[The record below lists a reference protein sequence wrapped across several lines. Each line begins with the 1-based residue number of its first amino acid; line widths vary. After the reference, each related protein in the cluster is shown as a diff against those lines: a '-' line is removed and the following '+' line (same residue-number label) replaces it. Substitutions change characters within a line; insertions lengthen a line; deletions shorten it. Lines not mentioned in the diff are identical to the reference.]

1 MKDII
6 QVMPAV
12 ALRGMTILPDMIVH
26 FDVSRNKSKKAV
38 ERAMTTNQKL
48 FVVTQRDPDI
58 ENPEKEELFTAGTI
72 VTIKQ
77 MTKLQHGLIRVLVEA
92 VERAELLDFF
102 DTQDFLEAEV
112 TNANNDEDQEDLK

>member
-26 FDVSRNKSKKAV
+26 FDVSRSKSKKAV
-38 ERAMTTNQKL
+38 ERAITPNQKL

-58 ENPEKEELFTAGTI
+58 ENPEKEELLPVVMRTHTEREFCSC
-72 VTIKQ
+72 IKSY
-77 MTKLQHGLIRVLVEA
+77 L
-92 VERAELLDFF
+92 
-102 DTQDFLEAEV
+102 
-112 TNANNDEDQEDLK
+112 

>member
-26 FDVSRNKSKKAV
+26 FDVSRSKSKKAV

-58 ENPEKEELFTAGTI
+58 ENPEKEEGALHFA
-72 VTIKQ
+72 
-77 MTKLQHGLIRVLVEA
+77 
-92 VERAELLDFF
+92 
-102 DTQDFLEAEV
+102 QDV
-112 TNANNDEDQEDLK
+112 V

>member
-26 FDVSRNKSKKAV
+26 FDVSRSKSKKAV

-58 ENPEKEELFTAGTI
+58 EDPDKEELYTAGTI
-72 VTIKQ
+72 VNIKQ
-77 MTKLQHGLIRVLVEA
+77 MTKLQHGLIRVLVDS
-92 VERAELLDFF
+92 VERAELIDLLENDE
-102 DTQDFLEAEV
+102 FLEYLS
-112 TNANNDEDQEDLK
+112 NSI

>member
-26 FDVSRNKSKKAV
+26 FDVSRSKSKKAV

-58 ENPEKEELFTAGTI
+58 ENPEKDESFSFWGIL
-72 VTIKQ
+72 
-77 MTKLQHGLIRVLVEA
+77 HGRQNALRRKRVYC
-92 VERAELLDFF
+92 
-102 DTQDFLEAEV
+102 
-112 TNANNDEDQEDLK
+112 

>member
-1 MKDII
+1 MRDII

-26 FDVSRNKSKKAV
+26 FDVSRSKSKKAV

-58 ENPEKEELFTAGTI
+58 EEPEKEELFTVGTI
-72 VTIKQ
+72 VTVKQ
-77 MTKLQHGLIRVLVEA
+77 MTKLQHGILRQRSPQITIQMT
-92 VERAELLDFF
+92 FQIF
-102 DTQDFLEAEV
+102 QK
-112 TNANNDEDQEDLK
+112 NAKKL

>member
-26 FDVSRNKSKKAV
+26 FDVSRSKSKKAV

-48 FVVTQRDPDI
+48 FVVT
-58 ENPEKEELFTAGTI
+58 
-72 VTIKQ
+72 
-77 MTKLQHGLIRVLVEA
+77 
-92 VERAELLDFF
+92 
-102 DTQDFLEAEV
+102 
-112 TNANNDEDQEDLK
+112 